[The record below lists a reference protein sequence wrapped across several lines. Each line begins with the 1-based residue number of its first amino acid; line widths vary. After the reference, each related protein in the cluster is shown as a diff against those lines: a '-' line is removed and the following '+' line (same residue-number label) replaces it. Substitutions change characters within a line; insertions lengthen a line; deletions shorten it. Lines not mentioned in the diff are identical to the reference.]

1 MHLAAIW
8 NVWDGYELL
17 ERSIRQIRPH
27 VEWVVVV
34 FQKESNFGNPINEGL
49 MKTLDRLDD
58 EHLVDL
64 FAEYTRIIKD
74 NRFPHMNEFIKRKI
88 GLNLAKNLSADY
100 WIDLDVDEMYHTN
113 QFYSALRTVEN
124 NDYDAT
130 ACFIQEYHRNP
141 KYQKIALASYMVPF
155 VHKITPTVE
164 YQYNSGY
171 FVPVDPTRRVVGY
184 KNPYLFT
191 PEELT
196 MHHFYLTRKDLRQKF
211 YNSTSYEKLVKERG
225 PDVVENIVTDIENFD
240 INKNLYEW
248 REVEN
253 VFRLPNYTS

>member
-88 GLNLAKNLSADY
+88 GLNLAKNLGANY
-100 WIDLDVDEMYHTN
+100 WIDLDVDEMYHTD
-113 QFYSALRTVEN
+113 QFY
-124 NDYDAT
+124 
-130 ACFIQEYHRNP
+130 
-141 KYQKIALASYMVPF
+141 
-155 VHKITPTVE
+155 
-164 YQYNSGY
+164 
-171 FVPVDPTRRVVGY
+171 RR
-184 KNPYLFT
+184 
-191 PEELT
+191 
-196 MHHFYLTRKDLRQKF
+196 
-211 YNSTSYEKLVKERG
+211 
-225 PDVVENIVTDIENFD
+225 
-240 INKNLYEW
+240 
-248 REVEN
+248 
-253 VFRLPNYTS
+253 